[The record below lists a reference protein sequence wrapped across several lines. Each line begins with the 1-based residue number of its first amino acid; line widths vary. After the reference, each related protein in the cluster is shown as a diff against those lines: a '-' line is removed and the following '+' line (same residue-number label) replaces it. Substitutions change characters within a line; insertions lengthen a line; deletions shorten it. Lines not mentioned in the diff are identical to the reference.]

1 MKDISKM
8 RPSGNPVKKWP
19 KWYKD
24 QLYFYMEDLSEEQR
38 VIACKVI
45 KLLDESVANG
55 VTMIKHR
62 CSGIPLP
69 EGFVHNSDELLLEAI
84 NLYESI
90 GIK

>member
-1 MKDISKM
+1 MKDISKI
-8 RPSGNPVKKWP
+8 RPSGNSVKKWP

-24 QLYFYMEDLSEEQR
+24 QLHLYMEDLSEEQR
-38 VIACKVI
+38 VIARKVI

-55 VTMIKHR
+55 VIMIKHR
-62 CSGIPLP
+62 CSGTPLP
-69 EGFVHNSDELLLEAI
+69 EGFIYNSDKLLSEAI